1 MSALENQQALSVR
14 LAEARI
20 AVAEAE
26 AERRRAPRLHE
37 SARAALRGYYAAL
50 DAGAEP
56 DPERERELTSRMNRL
71 GASLVVRARG
81 NGTDDVR
88 CLAAEER
95 LLAAKLAVEDLEREL
110 AAYRWTN
117 TEALAAELAERA
129 RELADRYRPIALEV
143 AALEREYSGELASWR
158 QMLEPL
164 GLALSDLPESP
175 AQSTRFTTVMPPM
188 PRALMRPD
196 EMTPA
201 LRAASE
207 ARERERRF
215 EEAEER
221 AAVELAAA
229 RDASEAAS

>member
-1 MSALENQQALSVR
+1 VSALEDQQALRDR

-20 AVAEAE
+20 AVADAE
-26 AERRRAPRLHE
+26 MQRRRAPRLHE

-56 DPERERELTSRMNRL
+56 DLEREAELNRTVNRL

-88 CLAAEER
+88 CVAAEEA
-95 LLAAKLAVEDLEREL
+95 LVGAKLAVEDL
-110 AAYRWTN
+110 
-117 TEALAAELAERA
+117 
-129 RELADRYRPIALEV
+129 ELADRYRPIALVV
-143 AALEREYSGELASWR
+143 AALEREYSGELARWR

-207 ARERERRF
+207 ARDRERRF